1 MIDTYLKSK
10 NKDALLELQ
19 ASVTNMI
26 PIAQGRSESTVTLED
41 GSAETVPACGDPEYF
56 YTCVRAAFHVPA
68 YDEVE
73 LCDEEEGKAVVG
85 VWA

>member
-10 NKDALLELQ
+10 NKAALLDLQ

-41 GSAETVPACGDPEYF
+41 GSAETVPACGDPDYF
-56 YTCVRAAFHVPA
+56 YTCVRAAFPVPA
-68 YDEVE
+68 FGEVG
-73 LCDEEEGKAVVG
+73 LCDPVEGEAVVG